1 VELGCQ
7 ALAQDRVSD
16 SLESPVLDWT
26 IHVKLYDI
34 TASVSADILKRRPN
48 GAFKQPSG
56 AHPCMGGGLDFL
68 EISMTTTPSTSAS
81 LNEKMALVSISL
93 SVFSGYRRA
102 SEENILALGGK
113 LPKSAAVTEG
123 SIKVFPND
131 ALKDFSS
138 IRRDL
143 FRKIQAKGIRALG
156 SNSVFAVAR
165 ESIPQIEKML
175 AEADAKVR
183 VLKADLESRYDALF
197 EAHCLDN
204 KEAEA
209 IIRSL
214 KVDKGWA
221 LSRIRFINHVF
232 QICPLQR
239 EGIDEQ
245 KGVEEMVRGLA
256 RQLYLEVADS
266 MTDTL
271 LKHEGFAA
279 GRLSQKSLRLIR
291 AQSEKMKNLTF
302 LHDSVAGSVLL
313 IEDVLANMPSS
324 GYIEGR
330 NFSILKRLVSLMADA
345 DDMLSAS
352 AKRLAGEAAADVLFP
367 PVVAPQKVSPFGM
380 PASVPSS
387 STSTLARVA
396 PLPGVAVARQAV
408 ASSQPRQLP
417 PQRASA
423 LSGAGFKPQKLF

>member
-1 VELGCQ
+1 
-7 ALAQDRVSD
+7 
-16 SLESPVLDWT
+16 
-26 IHVKLYDI
+26 
-34 TASVSADILKRRPN
+34 
-48 GAFKQPSG
+48 
-56 AHPCMGGGLDFL
+56 
-68 EISMTTTPSTSAS
+68 MTTTPNTTAS
-81 LNEKMALVSISL
+81 LNERMALVSISL

-138 IRRDL
+138 IRRDI
-143 FRKIQAKGIRALG
+143 FRRIQAKGIRALG

-165 ESIPQIEKML
+165 ESIPQIEQML
-175 AEADAKVR
+175 AEAEQKVL
-183 VLKADLESRYDALF
+183 VLKDDLETKYDALF

-204 KEAEA
+204 PEAEA

-214 KVDKGWA
+214 KVDKAWA
-221 LSRIRFINHVF
+221 LSRIRFSNHVF

-239 EGIDEQ
+239 NGIDEQ

-256 RQLYLEVADS
+256 RQLYLEVADNMS
-266 MTDTL
+266 DML
-271 LKHEGFAA
+271 LKHEGFSA
-279 GRLSQKSLRLIR
+279 GKLSQKSLRIIR
-291 AQSEKMKNLTF
+291 AQSKKMNDLTF

-313 IEDVLANMPSS
+313 IEDVLASMPKS

-330 NFSILKRLVSLMADA
+330 DFAILKRLITVMADA

-367 PVVAPQKVSPFGM
+367 PVAAVTKAVS
-380 PASVPSS
+380 
-387 STSTLARVA
+387 LAAMATVQ
-396 PLPGVAVARQAV
+396 PV
-408 ASSQPRQLP
+408 SPRQLP
-417 PQRASA
+417 RKVGAVPQPSLVTAHRASG
-423 LSGAGFKPQKLF
+423 SVVAGFKPQKLF